1 MSRTAPAWLDPL
13 LAWGAVT
20 PLAVG
25 AGAAWLAP
33 GAWRATA
40 MSLTLVWGGAILAY
54 QAGVRRGLAGDTS
67 RLPAL
72 WLFIL
77 AVGSMVALEPLTSLA
92 LLILGYVSLAVIVR
106 RARSAN
112 PGVGQTLLALGAL
125 GLVAARLFPH
135 R

>member
-1 MSRTAPAWLDPL
+1 MGRKPLTWLDPL
-13 LAWGAVT
+13 LAWAAVA

-40 MSLTLVWGGAILAY
+40 MSLTLIWGGAILAY
-54 QAGVRRGLAGDTS
+54 QAGVRRGLGTS

-106 RARSAN
+106 RAGSSG
-112 PGVGQTLLALGAL
+112 PQVGQILLALGAL

>member
-1 MSRTAPAWLDPL
+1 MARTPPAWLDPL
-13 LAWGAVT
+13 LSWCAVA

-54 QAGVRRGLAGDTS
+54 QAGVRRGHAGGGS

-72 WLFIL
+72 WLL
-77 AVGSMVALEPLTSLA
+77 VLSLGSMLALEPLTSLA
-92 LLILGYVSLAVIVR
+92 LLIIGYVSLAIIVR
-106 RARSAN
+106 RTRS
-112 PGVGQTLLALGAL
+112 PGPNAGQTLLVLGAL

>member
-1 MSRTAPAWLDPL
+1 MARTPPAWFDPL
-13 LAWGAVT
+13 LAWSAVA
-20 PLAVG
+20 PLALG

-40 MSLTLVWGGAILAY
+40 MSLTLVWAGAILAY
-54 QAGVRRGLAGDTS
+54 QAGVRRGLAGETS

-72 WLFIL
+72 WLFVL

-92 LLILGYVSLAVIVR
+92 ILILGYVSLAMIVR
-106 RARSAN
+106 RTRSSG
-112 PGVGQTLLALGAL
+112 PTITQTLLALGAL
-125 GLVAARLFPH
+125 GLVAARLVPH

>member
-1 MSRTAPAWLDPL
+1 MARPPPPWLDPL
-13 LAWGAVT
+13 LAWAEVA
-20 PLAVG
+20 PLALG

-33 GAWRATA
+33 NAWRATA

-54 QAGVRRGLAGDTS
+54 QAGVRRSPVGAASPLS
-67 RLPAL
+67 AL
-72 WLFIL
+72 WLFVL

-92 LLILGYVSLAVIVR
+92 LLVVGYVSLGVIVR
-106 RARSAN
+106 RMGLPQPN
-112 PGVGQTLLALGAL
+112 TGQTLLALGSL